1 MNDLAKAIANPT
13 EIWMTILTLLFS
25 ALCIVL
31 WNMYQAAKKDTEQ
44 RWANNEKM
52 LEELRKDMKE
62 IANTAYTAK
71 ANATITEERRKNG
84 EEKIEALMDTNR
96 LLVSKIDALMNEM
109 QSVKTAV
116 AVNEAKQ
123 QQTSG
128 TRRRS
133 TNN

>member
-71 ANATITEERRKNG
+71 ANATITEERRKNV

>member
-1 MNDLAKAIANPT
+1 MNEIARAISNPT
-13 EIWMTILTLLFS
+13 EIWMTVLTLLFS

-31 WNMYQAAKKDTEQ
+31 WNMYQSAKKETEQ

-71 ANATITEERRKNG
+71 ANATITEERRKNV

>member
-13 EIWMTILTLLFS
+13 EIWMTVLTLLFS

-31 WNMYQAAKKDTEQ
+31 WSMYQAAKKDTEQ
-44 RWANNEKM
+44 RWANNDNVIKEM
-52 LEELRKDMKE
+52 RAEMKQ
-62 IANTAYTAK
+62 IANVAYTAK
-71 ANATITEERRKNG
+71 ANSTIIEERRKNV
-84 EEKIEALMDTNR
+84 EE
-96 LLVSKIDALMNEM
+96 KIDALMATNHQLVARIDALIMEM
-109 QSVKTAV
+109 AAVKTAV

-123 QQTSG
+123 QTSG

>member
-1 MNDLAKAIANPT
+1 MNEIARAISNPT
-13 EIWMTILTLLFS
+13 EIWMTVLTLLFS
-25 ALCIVL
+25 ALCLVL
-31 WNMYQAAKKDTEQ
+31 WNIYQSAKKETEQ

-52 LEELRKDMKE
+52 LEELRKDMTE

-71 ANATITEERRKNG
+71 ANATITEERRKNV

-96 LLVSKIDALMNEM
+96 LLVAKIDALMNEM